1 MDVGERKLSE
11 TENKMEKHGDLF
23 DTFDELESPD
33 TDNEGGEYLE
43 QDKRQKRSKL
53 SSESENDVDQP
64 IETIA
69 DIKLTII

>member
-1 MDVGERKLSE
+1 
-11 TENKMEKHGDLF
+11 MEKHGDLF
-23 DTFDELESPD
+23 DTFDELVSPD
-33 TDNEGGEYLE
+33 TDNEGEEYLE